1 MSLHLYNTLTRS
13 VEPFLPAA
21 PPRVTLYSCG
31 PTVWNVAHIGNFR
44 TFLLVDL
51 LRRWLE
57 SSGYDVFHI
66 MNLTDVDD
74 RIMAEARKRNITIGD
89 FTDPF
94 VRAFVED
101 RDWLRIRPAHSEP
114 RATGFIPAMIRLVSG
129 LLERGV
135 AYRAEDGSVYFSIA
149 RFPAY
154 GRLARL
160 DAESLRTGGSERV
173 LADDDAKESA
183 RDFVLW
189 KAVRP
194 EDEAVGAA
202 WDAPFGRGR
211 PGWHLECSAM
221 ALDIVGE
228 RFGVKELDIHSGGVD
243 LIFPH
248 HEDEIAQAC
257 AWTGQEVFARYWV
270 HGEFLNVRGE
280 KMSKRFGNTTTVRD
294 LREDGWGP
302 AEIRYLM
309 TQAHYRQK
317 LDLTDDALA
326 AARAATRRLGEF
338 TARLQGTPGGTHAGL
353 RAAAETLQETVR
365 TAMDDDL
372 DAPRAMGAV
381 FDFLR
386 EANRLLDAGAAPG
399 PEVRDTWA
407 GAMALFDVLPEET
420 ATANLRV
427 ALGPQATL
435 GEDGEA
441 AHTEVVPDDPAALTA
456 WAEYWGLRRL
466 KAKGSRD
473 YAEADRIRDLLLAAG
488 FEIRDRKD
496 GQVELVRRS

>member
-1 MSLHLYNTLTRS
+1 
-13 VEPFLPAA
+13 
-21 PPRVTLYSCG
+21 
-31 PTVWNVAHIGNFR
+31 
-44 TFLLVDL
+44 
-51 LRRWLE
+51 
-57 SSGYDVFHI
+57 
-66 MNLTDVDD
+66 
-74 RIMAEARKRNITIGD
+74 
-89 FTDPF
+89 
-94 VRAFVED
+94 
-101 RDWLRIRPAHSEP
+101 
-114 RATGFIPAMIRLVSG
+114 MIRLVSG

-194 EDEAVGAA
+194 
-202 WDAPFGRGR
+202 
-211 PGWHLECSAM
+211 
-221 ALDIVGE
+221 E

>member
-13 VEPFLPAA
+13 VEPFHPAV

-57 SSGYDVFHI
+57 SSGYEVFHI

-74 RIMAEARKRNITIGD
+74 RIMAEAGKRNITIGE
-89 FTDPF
+89 FTGPF
-94 VRAFVED
+94 VHAFVED

-114 RATGFIPAMIRLVSG
+114 RATAFIPAMIRLVSG

-160 DAESLRTGGSERV
+160 DPESLRAGGSERV

-189 KAVRP
+189 KAARP

-228 RFGVKELDIHSGGVD
+228 RFGVKELDIHAGGVD

-257 AWTGQEVFARYWV
+257 AWTGQEVFARCWV

-294 LREDGWGP
+294 LREDGWDP

-317 LDLTDDALA
+317 LDLTDEALT
-326 AARAATRRLGEF
+326 AARAATRRLGDF
-338 TARLQGTPGGTHAGL
+338 TARLREAPEGTDPGL
-353 RAAAETLQETVR
+353 RSAAETLRETTR
-365 TAMDDDL
+365 AAMDDDL
-372 DAPRAMGAV
+372 DAPRAMGAA
-381 FDFLR
+381 FEFLR
-386 EANRLLDAGAAPG
+386 ETNRLLDAGAPAD
-399 PEVRDTWA
+399 PEARDVWA
-407 GAMALFDVLPEET
+407 ETMALFDVLAGGTEAGET
-420 ATANLRV
+420 RLSLTAQTT
-427 ALGPQATL
+427 GPVSDAPHS
-435 GEDGEA
+435 ES
-441 AHTEVVPDDPAALTA
+441 VPDDPSTLMS
-456 WAEYWGLRRL
+456 WAEHWGRRRL
-466 KAKGSRD
+466 KAKGERD
-473 YAEADRIRDLLLAAG
+473 YAEADRIRDLLRAAG

>member
-1 MSLHLYNTLTRS
+1 
-13 VEPFLPAA
+13 
-21 PPRVTLYSCG
+21 
-31 PTVWNVAHIGNFR
+31 
-44 TFLLVDL
+44 
-51 LRRWLE
+51 
-57 SSGYDVFHI
+57 VFHI
-66 MNLTDVDD
+66 INLTDVDD
-74 RIMAEARKRNITIGD
+74 RIMAEAGKRSITIGA
-89 FTDPF
+89 FTEPF
-94 VRAFVED
+94 VQAFLED

-114 RATGFIPAMIRLVSG
+114 RATAYIPAMIRLVAG

-135 AYRAEDGSVYFSIA
+135 AYRADDGSVYFSIA

-160 DAESLRTGGSERV
+160 DPESLRAGGSDRV

-189 KAVRP
+189 KAARP
-194 EDEAVGAA
+194 EDEAVGAS

-228 RFGVKELDIHSGGVD
+228 QFGVKELDIHAGGVD

-248 HEDEIAQAC
+248 HEDEIAQSC
-257 AWTGQEVFARYWV
+257 AWTGEEFFARYWV

-294 LREDGWGP
+294 LREDGWDP
-302 AEIRYLM
+302 AAIRYLM

-326 AARAATRRLGEF
+326 AARVATRRLGEF
-338 TARLQGTPGGTHAGL
+338 TVRLQAAPLGSDAGL
-353 RAAAETLQETVR
+353 RSAADGLRGAIAA
-365 TAMDDDL
+365 AMDDDL

-381 FDFLR
+381 FEFLR
-386 EANRLLDAGAAPG
+386 EANRLLDAGAPADR
-399 PEVRDTWA
+399 ETRAVWA
-407 GAMALFDVLPEET
+407 GAMALFDVLPGVT
-420 ATANLRV
+420 ATADVRLTV
-427 ALGPQATL
+427 GPT
-435 GEDGEA
+435 GTDSESPHSEA
-441 AHTEVVPDDPAALTA
+441 VPDDPAELTS
-456 WAEYWGLRRL
+456 WAEYWGRRRL
-466 KAKGSRD
+466 KAKGARN
-473 YAEADRIRDLLLAAG
+473 YAEADRIRDLLQTAG

-496 GQVELVRRS
+496 GQAELVRRP